1 MESAS
6 FGGMPP
12 ERADVTE
19 AYAEYFEML
28 WDRSLNAIS
37 SLNASCERISPA
49 ASASRIRSWRYRI
62 DTSGKRNAA
71 LIMLAN
77 TAGSDL
83 HSADAWRGLVDQ
95 TKEETVGERGRKAMG
110 PVGRN
115 L

>member
-1 MESAS
+1 
-6 FGGMPP
+6 
-12 ERADVTE
+12 
-19 AYAEYFEML
+19 ML
-28 WDRSLNAIS
+28 WDLSLNAIS
-37 SLNASCERISPA
+37 SLIASCGRVLPV
-49 ASASRIRSWRYRI
+49 ASASRMRLCRYRI

-83 HSADAWRGLVDQ
+83 HNAAAWRGPVDQ
-95 TKEETVGERGRKAMG
+95 TKEEIVGERGRKAMG